1 MLNREMSRL
10 LGYFLL
16 GFAGVLL
23 LPLAICL
30 YYQLIADPAEHPQ
43 PNPSLSFAITLGIC
57 LISGCMLTIIGRRS
71 TRHIYWRE
79 GLIIAVSFWV
89 LAPAIGAL
97 PFLFSQ
103 TLTNPIQAYF
113 EAVSGFTTTGSTVM
127 EAKHYDPQS
136 GQEVAIEGF
145 FASEP
150 QAPYSYYGTIT
161 PVRDPI
167 TGALQFEGIEAVG
180 RGLLFWRSLMQ
191 WLGGIGIV
199 VLFVAI
205 LPILGTGRKVLL
217 QAELPGPIKDMWTP
231 RIKETVLPL
240 CKIYLGLS
248 ILQTILLC
256 ATNPAIDWLEAIML
270 TCSTISTGGF
280 APRNYSIASYHNAST
295 DWVIVL
301 FMFLGSVNFS
311 LYFQALKGRIYRLF
325 DAELITYVLTLLVG
339 FGLYVFVLFGTPRA
353 DLGSESIEGTYSLH
367 EAIRYGA
374 FQFISAITTTGFST
388 AGYDR
393 WPYAA
398 QLLLIIAM
406 FLGGMSGS
414 TAGGMKTIR
423 QYISFH
429 VIRNRVES
437 LFRPSAIRSVLVG
450 RRIVDS
456 STAVMILSYLVVLAF
471 FSVLGWLLLVL
482 SGEGIWSSLGATT
495 ASINN
500 AGMGFGAVGTQYS
513 FASLSNYQLSI
524 CVILMLLGRLEFF
537 AILILLVPA
546 FWRENT

>member
-1 MLNREMSRL
+1 MLNREICRL
-10 LGYFLL
+10 LGYFLT
-16 GFAGVLL
+16 GFAGILL

-30 YYQLIADPAEHPQ
+30 YYQFVADPSEHPQ
-43 PNPSLSFAITLGIC
+43 PHASLSFAITLGIC
-57 LISGCMLTIIGRRS
+57 LVFGTILTIIGRTS
-71 TRHIYWRE
+71 TRQIYWRE

-113 EAVSGFTTTGSTVM
+113 EATSGFTTTGSTVM

-136 GQEVAIEGF
+136 GKEVAIEGLF
-145 FASEP
+145 VSEP
-150 QAPYSYYGTIT
+150 QAPYSYYGTIA
-161 PVRDPI
+161 PVRDPL
-167 TGALQFEGIEAVG
+167 TGAVQFEGVEALG
-180 RGLLFWRSLMQ
+180 KGLLFWRSFMQ

-199 VLFVAI
+199 VLFLAI
-205 LPILGTGRKVLL
+205 LPLLGVGGKVLL

-231 RIKETVLPL
+231 RIKETVLQL
-240 CKIYLGLS
+240 FKIYLGLS
-248 ILQTILLC
+248 IVQTILLHV
-256 ATNPAIDWLEAIML
+256 TNPAIDWLEAIML
-270 TCSTISTGGF
+270 TCSTLSTGGF
-280 APRNYSIASYHNAST
+280 APRNYSIASYHSAHT

-311 LYFQALKGRIYRLF
+311 LYFHALKGRIYRLF
-325 DAELITYVLTLLVG
+325 DAELVTYVLTLLAG
-339 FGLYVFVLFGTPRA
+339 LALYVFVLIGTPLA
-353 DLGSESIEGTYSLH
+353 GLGEPNVGTYSLH

-374 FQFISAITTTGFST
+374 FQFISAITSTGFST
-388 AGYDR
+388 ANYDR

-437 LFRPSAIRSVLVG
+437 MFRPGAIRSVLIG

-471 FSVLGWLLLVL
+471 FTVLGWLLLVL

-500 AGMGFGAVGTQYS
+500 AGMGFGSVGTQHS

-524 CVILMLLGRLEFF
+524 CTVLMLLGRLEFF

-546 FWRENT
+546 FWREGT